1 MEGLG
6 PTQRPNFSDVPAG
19 VLQHDLRPHGRS
31 PSPRP
36 TPYLKSSVVRALL
49 PATMTAVAEPS
60 AAPPIRSVLRH
71 LDVAGLH
78 AGTRQESRSRQRHL
92 PPISVYRWW
101 ARRTE
106 TVTGAIVD
114 AVSADQPGRLLLADP
129 FAGGGVIALA
139 CLLRGHRVYAQDV
152 NPWAARSLATML
164 DLPTLEELTAAG
176 DRLHESIAPLLS
188 EAYATTLSDGTPAT
202 IANTIRVATASCPEC
217 ARMLK
222 LFPTA
227 TVSLLARVDCG
238 GGEGYVACS
247 AGHLNLTSTRKRTT
261 CTTCGKYVTP
271 TARYTTG
278 RTARCSGCRWTGKL
292 TELTGST
299 GFTWEVVLVER
310 NAVGQR
316 EISPPTSAEMAAA
329 DSPRWAPGSD
339 LPAIEDGIETSVLL
353 RHGMTHW
360 HDLYPARQRVIIEA
374 LLDACP
380 SAAQGDARTEAT
392 LEAAVVGATEMA
404 GYASRWDSRY
414 LKAYEAVANHR
425 FNFTTLAAEP
435 NVWGAPE
442 FGRGTVDRRLTHI
455 AKAVV
460 WLDERIGRPLN
471 VDGPTPATARRTM
484 MSAAVDARVVAG
496 GSQRLVLPTGV
507 LDAIIT
513 DPPYHDDVHYGE
525 LSDLFRAWAGDT
537 TGALDGDAIVRRL
550 RGTSGTEAYQK
561 LLTDI
566 FTEAHRALRSDG
578 HLVLSYANRHPGAWV
593 ALFTAL
599 EAAGFRAAGY
609 TVVQSENETD
619 HAKSGRRA
627 CNRDVLIDVVPIDGR
642 EVLHHQPVGDA
653 IDDEDEFCRLVG
665 VQALGIGALSPGW
678 AESFTAAA
686 RSTAFLTPI
695 AR

>member
-1 MEGLG
+1 M
-6 PTQRPNFSDVPAG
+6 
-19 VLQHDLRPHGRS
+19 
-31 PSPRP
+31 
-36 TPYLKSSVVRALL
+36 
-49 PATMTAVAEPS
+49 AEPS
-60 AAPPIRSVLRH
+60 AALPIRSVLRH
-71 LDVAGLH
+71 LDVAGLQ

-114 AVSADQPGRLLLADP
+114 AVSVDRPGQLLLADP

-139 CLLRGHRVYAQDV
+139 CLLRGHRVYVQDV
-152 NPWAARSLATML
+152 NPWAARSLTTML
-164 DLPTLEELTAAG
+164 DLPTLEELSAAR
-176 DRLHESIAPLLS
+176 DRLHDSIAPLLT

-202 IANTIRVATASCPEC
+202 IANTIRVATGPCPGC
-217 ARMLK
+217 ARTLK

-227 TVSLLARVDCG
+227 TVSLLARVDCAG
-238 GGEGYVACS
+238 DEGYVACS
-247 AGHLNLTSTRKRTT
+247 AGHLNLASTRKRTT
-261 CTTCGKYVTP
+261 CSTCSKYVTP

-278 RTARCSGCRWTGKL
+278 RTARCSHCRWTGKL
-292 TELTGST
+292 TELTGPT
-299 GFTWEVVLVER
+299 GFTWEVVIVER

-316 EISPPTSAEMAAA
+316 EISPPTRAELAAA
-329 DSPRWAPGSD
+329 DSPRWAPGCD
-339 LPAIEDGIETSVLL
+339 LPAIEAGIETSVLL
-353 RHGMTHW
+353 RHRMTHW

-374 LLDACP
+374 LLAACP
-380 SAAQGDARTEAT
+380 LAAQGDARTAAA

-442 FGRGTVDRRLTHI
+442 FGRGTVDRRLTHL

-471 VDGPTPATARRTM
+471 VDGPTLATARRTE

-507 LDAIIT
+507 LDAVIT

-525 LSDLFRAWAGDT
+525 LSDLFRAWAGET

-550 RGTSGTEAYQK
+550 LGTSGTEAYQE

-566 FTEAHRALRSDG
+566 FAEAHRALRSDG

-609 TVVQSENETD
+609 TVVHSENETD
-619 HAKSGRRA
+619 HAKAGRRA
-627 CNRDVLIDVVPIDGR
+627 CTLDVLIDVVPLDGR
-642 EVLHHQPVGDA
+642 CVMRHQPAGA
-653 IDDEDEFCRLVG
+653 AANDEEEFCRLVG
-665 VQALGIGALSPGW
+665 TQALRIGSLSPGW
-678 AESFTAAA
+678 AESFTAAV
-686 RSTAFLTPI
+686 RSAAFLRPI
-695 AR
+695 VG

>member
-1 MEGLG
+1 M
-6 PTQRPNFSDVPAG
+6 S
-19 VLQHDLRPHGRS
+19 
-31 PSPRP
+31 
-36 TPYLKSSVVRALL
+36 K
-49 PATMTAVAEPS
+49 PS

-71 LDVAGLH
+71 LDLAALQ

-114 AVSADQPGRLLLADP
+114 AVSADRPGQLLLADP

-139 CLLRGHRVYAQDV
+139 CLLRGHRVYAQDI
-152 NPWAARSLATML
+152 NRWAARGLTTML
-164 DLPTLEELTAAG
+164 DLPTLDELSVAR
-176 DRLHESIAPLLS
+176 DRLHERLAPLLI

-202 IANTIRVATASCPEC
+202 IANTIRVATGPCPGC
-217 ARMLK
+217 ARTLK

-227 TVSLLARVDCG
+227 TVSMLARVDCDG
-238 GGEGYVACS
+238 DEGYVACP
-247 AGHLNLTSTRKRTT
+247 AGHLNLASTRKRTT

-278 RTARCSGCRWTGKL
+278 RVARCSHCRWTGKL
-292 TELTGST
+292 TEVVGPT

-310 NAVGQR
+310 TAVSQR
-316 EISPPTSAEMAAA
+316 EIGPPTRAELVAA
-329 DSPRWAPGSD
+329 DSPRWTPRKD
-339 LPAIEDGIETSVLL
+339 LPAIEAGIETSVLL

-360 HDLYPARQRVIIEA
+360 HDLYPARQRVLIEA

-380 SAAQGDARTEAT
+380 SAAQGDTRAAAA

-404 GYASRWDSRY
+404 GFASRWDSRY
-414 LKAYEAVANHR
+414 LKAYETVANHR

-435 NVWGAPE
+435 NVWGARE
-442 FGRGTVDRRLTHI
+442 SGRGTVDRRLTHI

-460 WLDERIGRPLN
+460 WLDERLGRRLN
-471 VDGPTPATARRTM
+471 VDGPKPAAARRTRM
-484 MSAAVDARVVAG
+484 AAAIDARVVAG

-507 LDAIIT
+507 LDAVIT

-525 LSDLFRAWAGDT
+525 LSDLFRAWAGET
-537 TGALDGDAIVRRL
+537 TGALEGDAIVRRNL
-550 RGTSGTEAYQK
+550 GTSGTEAYQE

-609 TVVQSENETD
+609 TVVHSENETD

-627 CNRDVLIDVVPIDGR
+627 CNRDVLIDVVPVDER
-642 EVLHHQPVGDA
+642 SVEHYEPVGVAFDE
-653 IDDEDEFCRLVG
+653 EDEFCRLVG
-665 VQALGIGALSPGW
+665 AYALGIGALAPGW
-678 AESFTAAA
+678 AEGFTAAA

>member
-1 MEGLG
+1 M
-6 PTQRPNFSDVPAG
+6 
-19 VLQHDLRPHGRS
+19 
-31 PSPRP
+31 
-36 TPYLKSSVVRALL
+36 
-49 PATMTAVAEPS
+49 AEPS

-71 LDVAGLH
+71 LDVAGLQ

-114 AVSADQPGRLLLADP
+114 AVSADRPGQLLLADP

-152 NPWAARSLATML
+152 NPWAARSLTTML
-164 DLPTLEELTAAG
+164 NLPTLEELSAAG
-176 DRLHESIAPLLS
+176 DRLHDSIAPLLA
-188 EAYATTLSDGTPAT
+188 EAYATTLNDGTPAT
-202 IANTIRVATASCPEC
+202 IANTIRVATGCCPRC
-217 ARMLK
+217 DRTLK

-227 TVSLLARVDCG
+227 TVSLLTRVDCG
-238 GGEGYVACS
+238 GDEGYVACS
-247 AGHLNLTSTRKRTT
+247 AGHLNLASTRKHNT
-261 CTTCGKYVTP
+261 CTTCGRYVTP
-271 TARYTTG
+271 TAHYTTG
-278 RTARCSGCRWTGKL
+278 RTARCFHCRWTGKL
-292 TELTGST
+292 AELTGPN

-310 NAVGQR
+310 SAAGQR
-316 EISPPTSAEMAAA
+316 EISPPTHVELAAA
-329 DSPRWAPGSD
+329 DGPQWAPGSD
-339 LPAIEDGIETSVLL
+339 LPAIEAGIETSVLL
-353 RHGMTHW
+353 RHGVTHW
-360 HDLYPARQRVIIEA
+360 HDLYPARQRVIIQA

-380 SAAQGDARTEAT
+380 VAAQGDARTAAA

-442 FGRGTVDRRLTHI
+442 FGRGTVDRRLTHL

-471 VDGPTPATARRTM
+471 VDGPTPATARRTK
-484 MSAAVDARVVAG
+484 MSANVDAWVVAG

-507 LDAIIT
+507 LDAVIT

-525 LSDLFRAWAGDT
+525 LSDLFRAWAGET
-537 TGALDGDAIVRRL
+537 TGALDGDAIVGRL
-550 RGTSGTEAYQK
+550 RGTYGTDAYQE
-561 LLTDI
+561 LLTEI
-566 FTEAHRALRSDG
+566 FAEVHRALRSDG

-599 EAAGFRAAGY
+599 QAARFRAVGY
-609 TVVQSENETD
+609 TVVHSENETD
-619 HAKSGRRA
+619 HAKAGRRA
-627 CNRDVLIDVVPIDGR
+627 CTLDVLIDVVPLDSR
-642 EVLHHQPVGDA
+642 RVVRHQPAGA
-653 IDDEDEFCRLVG
+653 AANDEEEFCRLVG
-665 VQALGIGALSPGW
+665 ISALRIGSLPPGW
-678 AESFTAAA
+678 AETFTAAV
-686 RSTAFLTPI
+686 RSTAFLSPI